1 MEALAFAEAPQT
13 FGERVYRLLEK
24 VDYRLALDDDDRDE
38 IYRLRYEAY
47 LHEGAIG
54 PSFSRR
60 FHDKFDDKD
69 NTWTYGFYIDGELV
83 SSIRIHI
90 ATSAIP
96 DMPALLSFPEILEP
110 ELDAGKVI
118 IDPTRFVIDRR
129 ASRIYPELRYVVVRL
144 PFIACEFFGA
154 DLLLAT
160 VRTEHQAFYR
170 RVFGHE
176 LIAQARPYPTLV
188 KPLSLMSLD
197 YLASRDRVQQRYPF
211 FRSTFFERRMLFDV
225 AAAMGASHSVEIGSI
240 RAEESVAAV

>member
-1 MEALAFAEAPQT
+1 
-13 FGERVYRLLEK
+13 
-24 VDYRLALDDDDRDE
+24 
-38 IYRLRYEAY
+38 
-47 LHEGAIG
+47 
-54 PSFSRR
+54 
-60 FHDKFDDKD
+60 
-69 NTWTYGFYIDGELV
+69 
-83 SSIRIHI
+83 
-90 ATSAIP
+90 
-96 DMPALLSFPEILEP
+96 
-110 ELDAGKVI
+110 
-118 IDPTRFVIDRR
+118 
-129 ASRIYPELRYVVVRL
+129 VRL

>member
-13 FGERVYRLLEK
+13 FSERVSRLLEK

-225 AAAMGASHSVEIGSI
+225 AAAMLPSHPVEIGPI
-240 RAEESVAAV
+240 GAEESVEAV

>member
-13 FGERVYRLLEK
+13 FSERVSRVLEK

-225 AAAMGASHSVEIGSI
+225 AAAMLPSHPVEIGPI
-240 RAEESVAAV
+240 RAEESVEAV

>member
-13 FGERVYRLLEK
+13 FSERVSRVLEK

>member
-13 FGERVYRLLEK
+13 FSERVSRLLEK

-60 FHDKFDDKD
+60 FQDKFDDKD
-69 NTWTYGFYIDGELV
+69 NTWTYGVYIDGGLV

-96 DMPALLSFPEILEP
+96 DMPALLSFPEILGP

-129 ASRIYPELRYVVVRL
+129 ASRAYPELRYAIVRL

-176 LIAQARPYPTLV
+176 LIAPARPYPTLV

-197 YLASRDRVQQRYPF
+197 YLASRDRVHQRYPF

-225 AAAMGASHSVEIGSI
+225 AAATRLSHPTEIGPI
-240 RAEESVAAV
+240 RAEESVEAV

>member
-13 FGERVYRLLEK
+13 FSERVSRLLEK

-225 AAAMGASHSVEIGSI
+225 AAAMGPSHPVEIDSI
-240 RAEESVAAV
+240 CAEESVAAV